1 MKIVL
6 VDEDKSTY
14 EVLNEVAQLSG
25 SEIYYF
31 NDIKN
36 AKDFFKENSDVDGL
50 IVEKYINNI
59 PSGEL
64 ISYIKI
70 LKLEIPTIL
79 LTSSITEEEKEYF
92 KNLGITEI
100 IEKPFNPLEV
110 MTAIVEYLSKEKGRD
125 YVEERLHAEKVDRAS
140 LKLLVEKI
148 IDFLKKLF
156 RK

>member
-1 MKIVL
+1 MKVVL
-6 VDEDKSTY
+6 VDEDKETF
-14 EVLNEVAQLSG
+14 EVLNELAHLSG
-25 SEIYYF
+25 SEIIYF
-31 NDIKN
+31 DNIDSAKN
-36 AKDFFKENSDVDGL
+36 FFKENPDVDGL
-50 IVEKYINNI
+50 VIERYIHNI

-64 ISYIKI
+64 ISYVKN

-125 YVEERLHAEKVDRAS
+125 YVEERLHAEKVDKAS

-148 IDFLKKLF
+148 INFLKKLF
-156 RK
+156 GK